1 MSCLK
6 FFNDNLV
13 TETTTIGT
21 PSTVNASFPLSNLN
35 DPRRTKVFRTTS
47 NSGNIVF
54 DFGSAKAIDS
64 IFIVGN
70 SQTGLGINSLTLE
83 LNSSDSWGAPAFSQV
98 ISLSSEFNQGIAS
111 FTSQTYRYARIVF
124 TSSAS
129 FCEISKLFIG
139 QAIDLDRGPSFNW
152 TYKSEDLSKVTENRY
167 AQKFVDI
174 ISRRKR
180 LSLSLS
186 LLNKDQMEL
195 FFSLYDSKGLT
206 YPFFIEL
213 GSDNMID
220 DHRRFSGLVYLN
232 SIPTI
237 TNTYFNRY
245 SLSIEVEEGM

>member
-13 TETTTIGT
+13 TATSTVGT
-21 PSTVNASFPLSNLN
+21 PSTVNASFPLSNLS
-35 DPRRTKVFRTTS
+35 DSRRTKVFRTTA

-54 DFGSAKAIDS
+54 DFGSPKTIDS
-64 IFIVGN
+64 LFIVGN

-83 LNSSDSWGAPAFSQV
+83 LNSSNSWASPAFSQV
-98 ISLSSEFNQGIAS
+98 ITLSSKFNQGKAT
-111 FTSQTYRYARIVF
+111 FTAQTYRYARVVF

-152 TYKSEDLSKVTENRY
+152 TYKSEDLSKVVENRY

-174 ISRRKR
+174 ISRQKR
-180 LSLSLS
+180 LSLSIN
-186 LLNKDQMEL
+186 LLNKDQLDQL
-195 FFSLYDSKGLT
+195 FEIYDSKGLT

-213 GSDNMID
+213 GSDNMIND
-220 DHRRFSGLVYLN
+220 NRRFSGLVYLS

-237 TNTYFNRY
+237 TNNYFNRY
-245 SLSIEVEEGM
+245 SLTIEVEEGM